1 MTELPLPPAA
11 AGKVLDAKLDLLDRQ
26 TLDRAEVP
34 VTTIDDLELTD
45 PTDLAAL
52 DPDAPPRITAI
63 LTGPV
68 ILTRIF
74 GGRPPDSRY
83 IRIPWSLVTAIDVV
97 ITLGVDAEALDATW
111 VSRWMR
117 DHIIARIPGGRHDPE

>member
-52 DPDAPPRITAI
+52 DPNAPPRITAI

-97 ITLGVDAEALDATW
+97 ITLGVDAETLDATW